1 MSSFIISHFSYCPL
15 NWMFSSK
22 LSAKN
27 KDAVHKRFL
36 QIILN
41 DYESPW
47 SLLFEEAH
55 KATFHQWCIILLR
68 SKFITTWMDIWLTK
82 SLKLSN
88 LSDIKASFIEI
99 RTWYYFIL
107 CKQNLV
113 TIAYSNTGRIFFSFF
128 QTSSWKYED
137 CPYRSCKI
145 FIQNVR
151 YIWLGP
157 ISISIDWSI

>member
-1 MSSFIISHFSYCPL
+1 MQLYYTKTQHPRKSVTTDDKLSFNKYINIICKTANKKVNALSRIKPYRKQNQKEIFLSSFIISHFSYCPL

-47 SLLFEEAH
+47 YLLFEEAR

-68 SKFITTWMDIWLTK
+68 SKFKTTWMDICLT
-82 SLKLSN
+82 
-88 LSDIKASFIEI
+88 
-99 RTWYYFIL
+99 
-107 CKQNLV
+107 
-113 TIAYSNTGRIFFSFF
+113 
-128 QTSSWKYED
+128 
-137 CPYRSCKI
+137 
-145 FIQNVR
+145 
-151 YIWLGP
+151 
-157 ISISIDWSI
+157 